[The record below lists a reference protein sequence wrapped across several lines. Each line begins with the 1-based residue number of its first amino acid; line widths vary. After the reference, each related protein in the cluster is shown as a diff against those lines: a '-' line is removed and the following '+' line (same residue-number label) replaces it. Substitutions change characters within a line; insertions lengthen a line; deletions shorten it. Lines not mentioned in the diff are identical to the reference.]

1 MKCRGIGI
9 HPSWREQ
16 LKYAI
21 KHPES
26 DETKLLDRKCAKYM
40 IEPSSKISWSA
51 GARRNVK
58 RDMYAK
64 MQTYGPA
71 NWFITVSP
79 GMMYNWLA
87 QKIMKRHTGDVTEEG
102 RCCGDFDPGD
112 LDTRSIRAAA
122 NPVDCARV
130 FDEMVESNSELAC
143 ASHMVKFRA

>member
-9 HPSWREQ
+9 LPSWGEQ

-21 KHPES
+21 KHHES
-26 DETKLLDRKCAKYM
+26 DEAKLLEKKCLRYM
-40 IEPSSKISWSA
+40 IETSRNMTWSA
-51 GARRNVK
+51 GARINVK
-58 RDMYAK
+58 PHMYSH

-79 GMMYNWLA
+79 GMMYNLLA
-87 QKIMKRHTGDVTEEG
+87 QKIMKRYTGDVTGEG

-112 LDTRSIRAAA
+112 LDIRSIRTAA

-130 FDEMVESNSELAC
+130 FDEMVESNSELARV
-143 ASHMVKFRA
+143 S